1 MATLKIQKVSEF
13 VSALSKMQE
22 YDICLSGFPK
32 KGRQGSHISKRT
44 HNFLTRCT
52 SFWSIF
58 HSNSY
63 AIVKILGNLFWAK
76 SKLWAASSSSEVMEK
91 AANRARPCPSV
102 SGTRSPGRVGD
113 RRNVCRDLAISK
125 WQPPTRWK
133 SIVAWRT
140 PVLLSSFHLFVAF
153 VCFY

>member
-13 VSALSKMQE
+13 VSALSKMKE
-22 YDICLSGFPK
+22 YDICYSGFPK

-58 HSNSY
+58 HSDSY

-76 SKLWAASSSSEVMEK
+76 SKLCCVHGAFWRSCCKIERDNVL
-91 AANRARPCPSV
+91 CCV
-102 SGTRSPGRVGD
+102 SCD
-113 RRNVCRDLAISK
+113 WWKDIA
-125 WQPPTRWK
+125 QPLKVVNDKQTGFFLML
-133 SIVAWRT
+133 IN
-140 PVLLSSFHLFVAF
+140 
-153 VCFY
+153 